1 MKNIELIGYTKI
13 NLSPIYRIGLADY
26 GDYRSCIKLVV
37 SWSTGDFYRPFYG
50 DDYFTKETLPDS
62 AKWVLRGLELSNRA
76 NEIVSKINSEFST
89 QSRSLAS
96 YIHTYFNYK
105 TNVERTQIH
114 HIEFPCEWSSCE
126 YSMRRCVMLAKEV
139 EAKSKAL
146 KIATERIVDLRK
158 MYDKLALC
166 TFNRFFIG
174 RIGKTSKTRSNQL
187 IKFIQLLTN

>member
-13 NLSPIYRIGLADY
+13 NLSPIYSIGLADY
-26 GDYRSCIKLVV
+26 GDFRNSVNLVA

-50 DDYFTKETLPDS
+50 DDFFTKENLPDS

-105 TNVERTQIH
+105 INVEHTQIH
-114 HIEFPCEWSSCE
+114 HIDFPCEWSICE
-126 YSMRRCVMLAKEV
+126 YSMIRCIELTKEV

-146 KIATERIVDLRK
+146 KIATERIIELRK

-166 TFNRFFIG
+166 VFNKFFVG
-174 RIGKTSKTRSNQL
+174 RLGKTAKTRSNQL